1 MGSTANA
8 SQVDEKLKKD
18 LNSLK
23 RDHKKLREEFSELIG
38 GINVGTNE
46 KRTLIIKPNENKE
59 DWKDLSHKIYKTRQE
74 VIGMVKDL

>member
-1 MGSTANA
+1 M
-8 SQVDEKLKKD
+8 
-18 LNSLK
+18 
-23 RDHKKLREEFSELIG
+23 
-38 GINVGTNE
+38 GTNE